1 MDLICPE
8 NNLALFIVVEYDIP
22 YSPARYA
29 LKRTPCPPVPGGKM
43 SKRAK
48 RALRRDGRGPDVPDR
63 RHMTLR
69 FIQAR

>member
-29 LKRTPCPPVPGGKM
+29 LKRTPCLCQVVKCPKEQSEPCGEMDAAQM
-43 SKRAK
+43 SPTE
-48 RALRRDGRGPDVPDR
+48 G
-63 RHMTLR
+63 T
-69 FIQAR
+69 